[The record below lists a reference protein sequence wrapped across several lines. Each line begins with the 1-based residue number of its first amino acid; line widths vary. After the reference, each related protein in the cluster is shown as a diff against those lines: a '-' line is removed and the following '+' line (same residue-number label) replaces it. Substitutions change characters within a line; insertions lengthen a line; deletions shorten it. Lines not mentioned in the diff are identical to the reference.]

1 MADSDGVVGA
11 DSGVIGADSGVIE
24 VALIAAVAENGVV
37 GRNNQLPWYLPED
50 LKYFKRTTLGKPI
63 LMGRKTWES
72 IGKPLP
78 GRTNI
83 VITRQSDY
91 EASGARVV
99 ETLEQALELAESIA
113 TIDGATELMVIGGAE
128 IYAHALPLA
137 RRLYLTEVHAEV
149 TGDASFP
156 DWDRAHWREC
166 SRERH
171 IAGENG
177 SYDYSFVVYERR

>member
-1 MADSDGVVGA
+1 MISAG
-11 DSGVIGADSGVIE
+11 SGLISAGSGLIE

-37 GRNNQLPWYLPED
+37 GRNEQLPWYLPED
-50 LKYFKRTTLGKPI
+50 LQYFKRTTLGKPI

-72 IGKPLP
+72 IGRPLP

-83 VITRQSDY
+83 VITRQPDY
-91 EASGARVV
+91 EAPGARVV
-99 ETLEQALELAESIA
+99 ATLEQALALAESIA
-113 TIDGATELMVIGGAE
+113 TIDGVAELMVIGGAE

-149 TGDASFP
+149 TGDARFP
-156 DWDRAHWREC
+156 DWDRAHWQEC

-171 IAGENG
+171 DAGESG
-177 SYDYSFVVYERR
+177 SYDYSFVIYERR

>member
-1 MADSDGVVGA
+1 VSESV
-11 DSGVIGADSGVIE
+11 SI
-24 VALIAAVAENGVV
+24 ALIAAVAQNGTV

-83 VITRQSDY
+83 VITRQDGY
-91 EASGARVV
+91 EAAGARVV
-99 ETLEQALELAESIA
+99 ATLDEALVLAESIA
-113 TIDGATELMVIGGAE
+113 TIDGVSELMVIGGAE

-149 TGDASFP
+149 TGDARFP
-156 DWDRAHWREC
+156 EWDSTQWSEL

-171 IAGENG
+171 EAGENG
-177 SYDYSFVVYERR
+177 SFDYSFVVYERR